1 MRGRVS
7 VGWVGVS
14 FLALLAGSGA
24 FAQSQAPAADRP
36 TIVLPPL
43 PDVTPGGDKPAAKP
57 EVAPALAATA
67 TPSDPVRAALEAQA
81 DTVRKEAPTRGVLA
95 PLVKQRTAIA
105 AFYAARG
112 FAPAWL
118 DHGKWTPA
126 GTAALAQLDKATEDG
141 MDLRATPL
149 PKVSGDDATALAD
162 ADFALSAA
170 IVNYGWQASG
180 GRIDPKSIS
189 RLITETPAVA
199 EPLAILAA
207 VASASDAGAT
217 LRDFNPQQPGYKAL
231 KDKLAE
237 LRRDHPKSPE
247 PIAAGPTIKTGMKD
261 ARTPALRARFGVEA
275 PEGADETIYD
285 AKLAAAV
292 TEYQRANGIPPSGQL
307 TPRVVASLNG
317 NDPVALEDEIVA
329 NMERW
334 RWEPRA
340 QTDNQIEVNIP
351 DYTVKVTLGG
361 ATVHRTRVVVGKP
374 DTPTPVFSNRMQ
386 FIEVNPYWNVPESI
400 IKKEMM
406 PKMAADPNYLNR
418 LGYEVTNSRAG
429 KMIVRQPPGER
440 NALGRIKFMFPNEH
454 AVYLHDTPSRGLFVT
469 ARRAFSHG
477 CVRVEDP
484 FKFAEVVL
492 GKDSGW
498 NEARVKK
505 LIGGRN
511 QTIQLP
517 KHIDIHIEYFTA
529 FVDDAGKLQTRDDV
543 YGYSRKVKAALN
555 VYGQIAANGGR
566 GAPVMAKRPG

>member
-1 MRGRVS
+1 
-7 VGWVGVS
+7 
-14 FLALLAGSGA
+14 
-24 FAQSQAPAADRP
+24 
-36 TIVLPPL
+36 
-43 PDVTPGGDKPAAKP
+43 
-57 EVAPALAATA
+57 
-67 TPSDPVRAALEAQA
+67 
-81 DTVRKEAPTRGVLA
+81 
-95 PLVKQRTAIA
+95 
-105 AFYAARG
+105 
-112 FAPAWL
+112 
-118 DHGKWTPA
+118 
-126 GTAALAQLDKATEDG
+126 
-141 MDLRATPL
+141 
-149 PKVSGDDATALAD
+149 
-162 ADFALSAA
+162 
-170 IVNYGWQASG
+170 
-180 GRIDPKSIS
+180 
-189 RLITETPAVA
+189 
-199 EPLAILAA
+199 
-207 VASASDAGAT
+207 
-217 LRDFNPQQPGYKAL
+217 
-231 KDKLAE
+231 
-237 LRRDHPKSPE
+237 
-247 PIAAGPTIKTGMKD
+247 
-261 ARTPALRARFGVEA
+261 
-275 PEGADETIYD
+275 
-285 AKLAAAV
+285 
-292 TEYQRANGIPPSGQL
+292 
-307 TPRVVASLNG
+307 
-317 NDPVALEDEIVA
+317 
-329 NMERW
+329 
-334 RWEPRA
+334 
-340 QTDNQIEVNIP
+340 
-351 DYTVKVTLGG
+351 VKVTLGG